1 MIVYKM
7 STRRFGELSEAAVF
21 IHLSHAIWASRDPKL
36 SIFDILWKGI
46 KIEVK
51 GTHVR
56 ANRYYFSLGN
66 TIYSSSISKWHMQSK
81 MIHPDVFVLVGWD
94 GFDINYWVI
103 NKKKLH
109 KKHSLII
116 TKNSRWNKYK
126 LEDPRNLGKTIDK
139 EHTL

>member
-51 GTHVR
+51 GTHIVSD
-56 ANRYYFSLGN
+56 RYYFNLGN
-66 TIYSSSISKWHMQSK
+66 NIYSSSKSKYHKQSK
-81 MIHPDVFVLVGWD
+81 MIHPDVFVLVGWN
-94 GFDINYWVI
+94 GFDINYWI
-103 NKKKLH
+103 ISKKKIC

-116 TKNSRWNKYK
+116 TKNSKWNKYK
-126 LEDPRNLGKTIDK
+126 IKDPRDLGKSI
-139 EHTL
+139 EMEII